1 MKQQPE
7 FETSADI
14 RTAAGKHGF
23 AVSEARLA
31 RWHREGLIPQP
42 RQKSLGRGKGTVSR
56 YPAGTTHQV
65 LVLCQ
70 TRKRYRSLDE
80 VGWRLWWLGF
90 PVGDRFGITQLKTA
104 ARQWDQ
110 HMAQLRTIHEML
122 ESDDDLT
129 SDAAFEQL
137 ERMANRRIKK
147 SFIARI
153 RKRVSKKNFETSVKF
168 IVDIATGNFRTN
180 TRPSRHDP
188 YEQQRDD
195 AIHEKILGLSPARR
209 HKRAGFGPWL
219 VGPIADAL
227 ANLSA
232 SIGGRSF
239 AQVIAATDTPD
250 ILRAREEL
258 RDIASG
264 AITIVRGS
272 QHIFGKNP
280 LGLQVLADSFERA
293 SRTDLAFMLIAW
305 CQIRTE
311 PWVSGYAKIV
321 AAFRDI
327 HRLTMGVSG

>member
-7 FETSADI
+7 FETSAEI
-14 RTAAGKHGF
+14 RIAAGKHGF
-23 AVSEARLA
+23 DVSEARLA
-31 RWHREGLIPQP
+31 RWHRDGLIPQP

-70 TRKRYRSLDE
+70 IRMRYRSLDE

-90 PVGDRFGITQLKTA
+90 PVGDHFGVAQLKTA
-104 ARQWDQ
+104 AHQWDQ
-110 HMAQLRTIHEML
+110 HMAQLRTIHEMR

-153 RKRVSKKNFETSVKF
+153 RKRVGKKNFETSVKF

-180 TRPSRHDP
+180 LQSQYDP
-188 YEQQRDD
+188 REQQRDD
-195 AIHEKILGLSPARR
+195 AIHEKTLGLTPARR
-209 HKRAGFGPWL
+209 RKRSGINPWL
-219 VGPIADAL
+219 IGPIADAL

-250 ILRAREEL
+250 ILRARDEL
-258 RDIASG
+258 HDIAFG
-264 AITIVRGS
+264 AIAIVRGL
-272 QHIFGKNP
+272 QHIFGRNP
-280 LGLQVLADSFERA
+280 LGFGVLADCFERA

-311 PWVSGYAKIV
+311 PWASGYPEVV
-321 AAFRDI
+321 AAFREV
-327 HRLTMGVSG
+327 HRLAVGVPG

>member
-1 MKQQPE
+1 MKQQSE

-14 RTAAGKHGF
+14 RTAAGEHGF
-23 AVSEARLA
+23 DVSEARLA

-56 YPAGTTHQV
+56 YPAGTTRQV

-90 PVGDRFGITQLKTA
+90 PVGNRFGIAQLKTA
-104 ARQWDQ
+104 VRQWHQ
-110 HMAQLRTIHEML
+110 HVAHLQTFHEML
-122 ESDDDLT
+122 NSDDDLK

-137 ERMANRRIKK
+137 ERTKDRRINKP
-147 SFIARI
+147 FLART
-153 RKRVSKKNFETSVKF
+153 RKRIGTRNFVTGLNF
-168 IVDIATGNFRTN
+168 IIDITTGNFRAN
-180 TRPSRHDP
+180 LQSQFDRR
-188 YEQQRDD
+188 EQQRDE
-195 AIHEKILGLSPARR
+195 AIHEKILGLTDARR
-209 HKRAGFGPWL
+209 HKLPGFVPWL
-219 VGPIADAL
+219 TGSIADAL
-227 ANLSA
+227 ANLSS

-239 AQVIAATDTPD
+239 AQIIAATNTPD
-250 ILRAREEL
+250 ILRARDEL
-258 RDIASG
+258 HDIASG

-321 AAFRDI
+321 AAFREV
-327 HRLTMGVSG
+327 HRLAVGVPG